1 MYRLDLKITQNLDLS
16 SYSLL
21 SRENAICKMIAT
33 LDNSQAPCP
42 LWQTAAIPPCLDRAF
57 YRCLLSQEENTWD
70 WLHLLKRKQKPDI
83 ITHVWGADEKTKRR
97 ELGSAHISATTA
109 ASLAHPGTSHQRNVS
124 DNDHRTSLLGSE
136 RTEMFEGLF
145 HGPIDSDSTAVQ
157 GLQHFIFQRTTTHTV
172 NKLLTRPA
180 LVSGFHYLFYFSDSC
195 WLEVTVVSKL

>member
-1 MYRLDLKITQNLDLS
+1 MS
-16 SYSLL
+16 G
-21 SRENAICKMIAT
+21 
-33 LDNSQAPCP
+33 
-42 LWQTAAIPPCLDRAF
+42 
-57 YRCLLSQEENTWD
+57 
-70 WLHLLKRKQKPDI
+70 
-83 ITHVWGADEKTKRR
+83 GADEKTKRR

-109 ASLAHPGTSHQRNVS
+109 ASLAHTGTSHQRNVS
-124 DNDHRTSLLGSE
+124 DNDHRTPLLRSE

-195 WLEVTVVSKL
+195 WLEVMVVSEL